1 MEPRTPDIIT
11 TVAPLAIVILLTAEI
26 VLKAGVA
33 KLIVNVPLT
42 VNGAAIVLAA
52 AEEEPPS
59 DKIRLA

>member
-1 MEPRTPDIIT
+1 MAPRTPDVIT
-11 TVAPLAIVILLTAEI
+11 TVAPFAIVILLAPEI

-42 VNGAAIVLAA
+42 VNGVAVILAEAA
-52 AEEEPPS
+52 EEPPS